1 MNELDSVP
9 KISVLMT
16 VFNAESY
23 LQESL
28 VSLLNQDFTDW
39 ELIVIE
45 NGSSDGSGKTLR
57 SFSDKRIKATYL
69 TENIGR
75 TEALNLA
82 LNKSNSEYIA
92 ILDADDISMSSRFTT
107 QYKKLES
114 DANIGLVGSWT
125 QFIDSKGQNL
135 YVKEGPEQHVEIVRL
150 FATRNPFVHSS
161 VMFRRNIALAI
172 GGYDISYKYA
182 QDFDLIL
189 KIASISRVEI
199 IPEVLCAWRSV
210 ETSQTYAPESLVVRA
225 RDEYQLFRK
234 IRLFHDLNKADRLA
248 NFKQI
253 LITRLLFAKALAQSG
268 KWVKALKVA
277 TFG

>member
-1 MNELDSVP
+1 MS

-16 VFNAESY
+16 VFNAEPY
-23 LQESL
+23 LEESL
-28 VSLLNQDFTDW
+28 TSLVNQDFTDW

-45 NGSSDGSGKTLR
+45 NGSSDRSGKILR
-57 SFSDKRIKATYL
+57 SFSDSRIKVTYL

-82 LNKSNSEYIA
+82 LSKSNSKYIA
-92 ILDADDISMSSRFTT
+92 ILDADDVSMVNRFTK

-114 DANIGLVGSWT
+114 DETVGLVGSWA
-125 QFIDSKGQNL
+125 QFIDSEGQNL
-135 YVKEGPEQHVEIVRL
+135 SVKVGPERHDEIVRL

-161 VMFRRNIALAI
+161 VMFRRNIALDI
-172 GGYDISYKYA
+172 GGYDSSYKYA

-234 IRLFHDLNKADRLA
+234 IRLFHALNKADRIA
-248 NFKQI
+248 NCKQI
-253 LITRLLFAKALAQSG
+253 FITRLIYSKTLAQSG
-268 KWVKALKVA
+268 KWVKALKVLA
-277 TFG
+277 LG

>member
-1 MNELDSVP
+1 MP

-16 VFNAESY
+16 VFNAEPY

-28 VSLLNQDFTDW
+28 ASLLHQDFTDW
-39 ELIVIE
+39 ELVVIE

-82 LNKSNSEYIA
+82 LNKSSSEYIA
-92 ILDADDISMSSRFTT
+92 ILDADDISMGRRLTK
-107 QYKKLES
+107 QYKRLES
-114 DANIGLVGSWT
+114 DENIGLVGSWT

-135 YVKEGPEQHVEIVRL
+135 YVKMGPELHDEIVRL

-172 GGYDISYKYA
+172 GGYDSSYKYA

-189 KIASISRVEI
+189 KIASIARVEI
-199 IPEVLCAWRSV
+199 IPEVLCAWRYV

-225 RDEYQLFRK
+225 HDEYQLFRK
-234 IRLFHDLNKADRLA
+234 IQLFHALNRADRLA

-253 LITRLLFAKALAQSG
+253 LVTRLLFAKALALNG
-268 KWVKALKVA
+268 KWINALKIA
-277 TFG
+277 ALG

>member
-45 NGSSDGSGKTLR
+45 NGSNDGSGKILR

-92 ILDADDISMSSRFTT
+92 ILDADDISMGSRFTK

-135 YVKEGPEQHVEIVRL
+135 YVKVGPKLHDEIVRL

-172 GGYDISYKYA
+172 GGYDSSYKYA

-210 ETSQTYAPESLVVRA
+210 ETSQTYAMESLVVRA
-225 RDEYQLFRK
+225 RDEYQLFRR
-234 IRLFHDLNKADRLA
+234 IRHFHPLNKADRLA

-253 LITRLLFAKALAQSG
+253 LITRLLFAKALALSG
-268 KWVKALKVA
+268 KWVNALKVA
-277 TFG
+277 AFG

>member
-16 VFNAESY
+16 VFNAEPY

-28 VSLLNQDFTDW
+28 MSLLDQDFTDW

-57 SFSDKRIKATYL
+57 SFSDKRIKATFL

-92 ILDADDISMSSRFTT
+92 ILDADDLSMVSRLTK

-114 DANIGLVGSWT
+114 DENIGLVGSWA

-135 YVKEGPEQHVEIVRL
+135 YVKVGPALHDEIVSL

-161 VMFRRNIALAI
+161 VMFRRDIAIAI
-172 GGYDISYKYA
+172 GGYDSSYKYA

-210 ETSQTYAPESLVVRA
+210 ETSQTYAPESVVVRA
-225 RDEYQLFRK
+225 RDEYQLMRK
-234 IRLFHDLNKADRLA
+234 IRLFHALNKADRLA

-253 LITRLLFAKALAQSG
+253 QITRFLFAKALAHSG
-268 KWVKALKVA
+268 KWVKALKVVA
-277 TFG
+277 LG